1 MALIAFH
8 LAKISSYLKLDNFDR
23 QFINNIIIMGMLN
36 IWYVDKLT
44 MAKLTIVN
52 VDLKVTKLHSA
63 SRKGYKQ
70 VKDFI

>member
-1 MALIAFH
+1 
-8 LAKISSYLKLDNFDR
+8 
-23 QFINNIIIMGMLN
+23 MGMLN

-70 VKDFI
+70 VNDFI